1 MFRPRIIPVLL
12 LKGKGLVKTTQF
24 KHPRYIGDPI
34 NAVRLF
40 NDLKADELVFL
51 DILSSRE
58 NRVISLDFVRN
69 VGEEANMP
77 FSVGG
82 GIKTVG
88 QIREILHEGAEKV
101 VINTEAALNP
111 GLIRQAADLFG
122 SSSITVCI
130 DVQKGWRGRLQ
141 TKILSG
147 SKASGSD
154 PVDFARLMEKQG
166 AGELIIQSID
176 KDGTMGGYDID
187 LVRRISEAVTIPVVA
202 LGGAGIPEDMKK
214 VFTEGHASAMAAGS
228 MFVYHGP
235 RKAVL
240 VNYPDKNEI
249 RNTFWT
255 DGNGIGNNT

>member
-12 LKGKGLVKTTQF
+12 LQGKGLVKTVQF

-40 NDLKADELVFL
+40 NDMKADELVFL
-51 DILSSRE
+51 DIMASKE
-58 NRVISLDFVRN
+58 NRVISLDFIRN

-82 GIKTVG
+82 GIKTIA
-88 QIREILHEGAEKV
+88 QIRDILHEGAEKV
-101 VINTEAALNP
+101 IINTEAALNP
-111 GLIRQAADLFG
+111 GLIRQAADKFG

-130 DVQKGWRGRLQ
+130 DVKKGWRGRLQ
-141 TKILSG
+141 TKIFCG
-147 SKASGSD
+147 SKDTGSD
-154 PVDFARLMEKQG
+154 PVDFACLMEKQG

-176 KDGTMGGYDID
+176 RDGTMEGYDID

-202 LGGAGIPEDMKK
+202 LGGAGTLEDMKK
-214 VFTEGHASAMAAGS
+214 VFNESHATAMAAGS

-249 RNTFWT
+249 REIFH
-255 DGNGIGNNT
+255 